1 MDQQLLDNLGVAL
14 MLVNLAIL
22 AKHGLNKA
30 ADKLVNSKN
39 MSALDETWTAWK
51 QQTKDRLNKS
61 VDDIT
66 DYVSDSMDR
75 MRNIHSYSF
84 WPGICNRRASRC
96 LFHKAEKPI
105 PPNSQQQRFW
115 SEMEAG
121 KDDLAKKLDEGM
133 GEVDKPDLYD
143 KNGKYTGG
151 RTQEELDDL
160 ARDPSHAGRIEEQGI
175 KEREV
180 GLDLEEQGIL
190 GRIVRDTQ
198 ADKGSDL
205 IDITTGIK
213 WDVKSFESYPHGHTS
228 PKKGAFTV
236 KRAMDKIYGEFEL
249 GNSVI
254 IDTRELVPEH
264 IQQLRKAIEE
274 DGIAD
279 RIIWYPT

>member
-1 MDQQLLDNLGVAL
+1 
-14 MLVNLAIL
+14 
-22 AKHGLNKA
+22 
-30 ADKLVNSKN
+30 
-39 MSALDETWTAWK
+39 
-51 QQTKDRLNKS
+51 
-61 VDDIT
+61 
-66 DYVSDSMDR
+66 
-75 MRNIHSYSF
+75 
-84 WPGICNRRASRC
+84 
-96 LFHKAEKPI
+96 
-105 PPNSQQQRFW
+105 QQQRFW

-121 KDDLAKKLDEGM
+121 KDDLAKKLDEGT
-133 GEVDKPDLYD
+133 GKVDKPDLYD

-160 ARDPSHAGRIEEQGI
+160 ARDPSHAGRTEEQGI

-190 GRIVRDTQ
+190 GRIVRDPQ

-236 KRAMDKIYGEFEL
+236 KRAMDKIYGEFEK